1 MSDIK
6 KMPEAI
12 QPDPEGSN
20 GGRARRLL
28 LRRLIDFVALPA
40 TSVAPQDRS
49 MGGDILLEMLFHASA
64 EDREFCARR
73 LQLNKEAPR
82 RLMRYLAMADLAV
95 ARPILEANEG
105 FDAADLATIA
115 DQTTIDHRLLIA
127 NRKRID
133 PCVAEALCLRE
144 EAAVLKALLQNK
156 GADISETGMDML
168 VQHSRKIEGLSAMLI
183 KRMEL
188 IPSQAMAM
196 FWWAD
201 GATRRTILQRQAADR
216 LELVDLCSDVF
227 AVAAQENWQDPV
239 ARKTLQLIE
248 RRQRNRAAIEKS
260 PYDSLEHAV
269 EVAAEKGLTPELA
282 QEIGFLSGVKPV
294 TIAKILSDSG
304 GEGLAVLCKAT
315 GLKRPYLARLWHAL
329 RRPLKLDD
337 GSIHPQFAYMSET
350 YELLAVAKAQ
360 TTLRYW
366 NWSLSSSYSP
376 RSAAPDDPDATDS
389 PIDSRFSTSRRT
401 ANLVFGE

>member
-12 QPDPEGSN
+12 QPRPEGSN

-49 MGGDILLEMLFHASA
+49 MGGDILLEMLFHASV

-82 RLMRYLAMADLAV
+82 RLMRYLAMADLDV

-133 PCVAEALCLRE
+133 PCVAEALCVRE
-144 EAAVLKALLQNK
+144 EAAVLKALVVNK

-168 VQHSRKIEGLSAMLI
+168 VQHSRKIEGLPALLI
-183 KRMEL
+183 KRLEL

-227 AVAAQENWQDPV
+227 AVAAEENWQDPV

-248 RRQRNRAAIEKS
+248 RRQRNRAAIKKS
-260 PYDSLEHAV
+260 PFDSLEHAI
-269 EVAAEKGLTPELA
+269 EVAAEKGLTPHIA

-294 TIAKILSDSG
+294 TIAKILSDPG

-315 GLKRPYLARLWHAL
+315 GLKRPYLAHLWHAL
-329 RRPLKLDD
+329 RRPMEIDD
-337 GSIHPQFAYMSET
+337 GTVHPQFAYMSET

-376 RSAAPDDPDATDS
+376 GRAAPDDPDATDS
-389 PIDSRFSTSRRT
+389 PSDSRFSTSRRT
-401 ANLVFGE
+401 AHLVFGE